1 MYALQ
6 ATFTRQIVY
15 LVTVTN
21 YTPLETKYHLFM
33 FSSLVKL
40 RYFILFCFK
49 KNSDIIAFIV
59 IVKLGKGMTNNY

>member
-1 MYALQ
+1 MHSTGNLH
-6 ATFTRQIVY
+6 TSNCIF

-49 KNSDIIAFIV
+49 KNSDLIAFIV